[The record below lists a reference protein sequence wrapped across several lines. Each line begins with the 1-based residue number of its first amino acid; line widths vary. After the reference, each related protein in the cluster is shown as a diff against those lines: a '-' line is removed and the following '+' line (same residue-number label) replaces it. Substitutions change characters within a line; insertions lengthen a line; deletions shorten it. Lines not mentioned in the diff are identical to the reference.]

1 MFRELDLIDVWF
13 DSGSMPYAQWHYPFE
28 NKEYIDNKRFFPA
41 DFIAEG
47 VDQTRGWFYTL
58 HAISSMVFDSVSY
71 KNVVSNDDI
80 WRPEIVFQNTLIK
93 RQDIVASQ
101 DVITVGTV
109 LFCKNNEI
117 YSYGESDIVF
127 AEDNKHKVINI
138 SKDQWKQSSDS
149 SPETN

>member
-1 MFRELDLIDVWF
+1 MDHYDPITIALFYEENPVEKIVLTNEDAEAPGIDLTT
-13 DSGSMPYAQWHYPFE
+13 A
-28 NKEYIDNKRFFPA
+28 
-41 DFIAEG
+41 FI
-47 VDQTRGWFYTL
+47 
-58 HAISSMVFDSVSY
+58 
-71 KNVVSNDDI
+71 
-80 WRPEIVFQNTLIK
+80 
-93 RQDIVASQ
+93 SQ

-138 SKDQWKQSSDS
+138 AKDQWKQSSDS